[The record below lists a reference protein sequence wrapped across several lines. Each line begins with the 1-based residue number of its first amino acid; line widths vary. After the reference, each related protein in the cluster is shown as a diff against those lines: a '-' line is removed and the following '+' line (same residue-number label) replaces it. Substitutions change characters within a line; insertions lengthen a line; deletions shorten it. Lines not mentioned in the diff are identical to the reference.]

1 MLSYHLSQAAQ
12 LEQEAVFVM
21 REAVAQF
28 ERPVLLFSGGKDS
41 LTLVH
46 LAAKAFWPGRIPFPL
61 LHIDTGQNFPETLE
75 FRDALVRRAKVRL
88 IVRAVAD
95 TIKAGRAAE
104 ERGPNPSRN
113 AQQTVTLLDALAE
126 FKFDVA
132 IGGARRDEEKARAKE
147 RFFSHRDEFGQ
158 WDPKN
163 QRPELW
169 DLFNGRR
176 HRGEHFRVFPL
187 SNWTELDIWRYIE
200 AEQLD
205 LPALYFAHEREV
217 VRRDGML
224 LARTPHATL
233 LPGERWESRR
243 VRFRTVG
250 DATCT
255 GAVESNAATV
265 AEIIHEVAVARVTE
279 RGGRADDRRSD
290 SAMEDRKR
298 AGYF

>member
-1 MLSYHLSQAAQ
+1 MLSYHLSEAEQ
-12 LEQEAVFVM
+12 LEQEAVFVL

-75 FRDALVRRAKVRL
+75 FRDALVRRTKVRL

-113 AQQTVTLLDALAE
+113 AQQTVTLLDALTE
-126 FKFDVA
+126 FKFDAA

-187 SNWTELDIWRYIE
+187 SNWTELDVWRYIA
-200 AEQLD
+200 AERLD
-205 LPALYFAHEREV
+205 LPSLYFAHEREV

-224 LARTPHATL
+224 LARTPHVAL

-255 GAVESNAATV
+255 GAVESNAGSV

-290 SAMEDRKR
+290 TAMEDRKR